1 MEMFQN
7 PLFLSPACG
16 RRNKETPLFTQEISG
31 CVLTEPAQHA
41 ATSPPCPPVSP
52 GTGAPGWEGRHVSS
66 ERRTLCAEWRAPV
79 GPLSHHGQR
88 WQEMARNKIHSMGPQ
103 GSHMT
108 KPLNSLSEETGRVHG
123 RGPKDKGRAVPQPRF
138 LARLRVR
145 GQEWERSSQT

>member
-66 ERRTLCAEWRAPV
+66 ERRTLRAEWRAPV

-103 GSHMT
+103 GSHVT
-108 KPLNSLSEETGRVHG
+108 KPLNSLSEETDVYTGG
-123 RGPKDKGRAVPQPRF
+123 APRTREGLCHSPDF
-138 LARLRVR
+138 
-145 GQEWERSSQT
+145 